1 MKKIILSLLLLA
13 NVHAEKPT
21 ESMIKSL
28 LEVYKGGMSEYYFDD
43 YCFDAFGLSEGLA
56 EIRVDLTSDEFDSKG
71 FIYGKSYLRC
81 AGSIYWIEA
90 ESCSFIKDG
99 DKLEYDYCDS

>member
-1 MKKIILSLLLLA
+1 MKKFILSLLLLA

-43 YCFDAFGLSEGLA
+43 YC
-56 EIRVDLTSDEFDSKG
+56 DS
-71 FIYGKSYLRC
+71 
-81 AGSIYWIEA
+81 
-90 ESCSFIKDG
+90 
-99 DKLEYDYCDS
+99 